1 MKTKLLVFLDFAN
14 INSLARNSVIRLDY
28 RHLLEYLVADRF
40 LIDAYVYVPIDPR
53 NEHGLD
59 KMVEELWQSGY
70 SVQTKVG
77 TIAGDSYKCNMDVEM
92 AIDIVNAAYTVR
104 PDIVVIASGDGDMLP
119 VIQLLR
125 KMGIRAEVAS
135 FQSGAA
141 RKLTIQAS
149 GFISLDQYVEDSM
162 QEGESSNFE
171 ERLPCAADLSVAA
184 VN

>member
-1 MKTKLLVFLDFAN
+1 MKTKLLVFLDYAN

-40 LIDAYVYVPIDPR
+40 LIDAYAYVPIDPR

-59 KMVEELWQSGY
+59 RTIEDLWKTGY

-77 TIAGDSYKCNMDVEM
+77 TVAGESYKCNMDVEM
-92 AIDIVNAAYTVR
+92 AIDILNAAYTIR

-119 VIQLLR
+119 VVQSLR

-135 FQSGAA
+135 FEAGAA

-149 GFISLDQYVEDSM
+149 GFISLDQYVDEVM
-162 QEGESSNFE
+162 QVGETPNFE
-171 ERLPCAADLSVAA
+171 ASLPHAADVAA
-184 VN
+184 AVVN